1 MSTQFICTH
10 VNKCQMSC
18 YEAIKHKHDVISVH
32 VFVSPAGTGL
42 LCIEASEDLFCIPVI
57 KHLWPPT
64 PTAQPF
70 NWTQPTT
77 SAQL

>member
-1 MSTQFICTH
+1 
-10 VNKCQMSC
+10 MSC
-18 YEAIKHKHDVISVH
+18 YKAVKYRHDVTVDGIIISVR
-32 VFVSPAGTGL
+32 VIVSPAGTGL

-77 SAQL
+77 SAQLQ